1 MIDQKSDTVYAG
13 SVPKLYEEYLVP
25 LVFAPYAP
33 DMVKRLEGRS
43 ISRLLEV
50 AAGTGVV
57 TRALAETLP
66 ADVEI
71 VATDLNEGMIE
82 HAQSIGTKR
91 AVEWQQADAMALPF
105 PDESFDSVVCQFG
118 VMFFADKVKAFAEVR
133 RVLRPAGI
141 FIFSVWDRIEEN
153 EFAHIVTT
161 AIASLFPD
169 NPPRFHARVP
179 HGYHSPEQIER
190 DLAAG
195 GFKNKP
201 EIETVVK
208 ESRAKAPRVPAMA
221 YCQGT
226 PLRNEIEER
235 DEMLLS
241 DATTLAT
248 KALTEK
254 FGNANIVG
262 KIQAL
267 VVTVTK
273 EPAGTPETNQPR

>member
-1 MIDQKSDTVYAG
+1 MIEQKSDNVFAG

-33 DMVKRLEGRS
+33 DMVKRFEGRT
-43 ISRLLEV
+43 ISRLLEI

-57 TRALAETLP
+57 TRALAEELP
-66 ADVEI
+66 ANVEI
-71 VATDLNEGMIE
+71 VATDLNGAMIE

-91 AVEWQQADAMALPF
+91 PVEWRQADAMALPF
-105 PDESFDSVVCQFG
+105 PDESFDAVACQFG
-118 VMFFADKVKAFAEVR
+118 VMFFPDKAKAFAEVR
-133 RVLRPAGI
+133 RVLRPGGV
-141 FIFSVWDRIEEN
+141 FIFNVWDRIEEN
-153 EFAHIVTT
+153 DFPHIVTT

-179 HGYHSPEQIER
+179 HGYHSPEQIES

-195 GFKNKP
+195 GFTKKP

-248 KALTEK
+248 KALAEK
-254 FGNANIVG
+254 FGHSNIVG

-273 EPAGTPETNQPR
+273 

>member
-1 MIDQKSDTVYAG
+1 MIEPRIDNVFAG

-33 DMVKRLEGRS
+33 DMVKRLEGHP
-43 ISRLLEV
+43 ISRPLEI

-57 TRALAETLP
+57 TRELAETLP
-66 ADVEI
+66 PNVEI
-71 VATDLNEGMIE
+71 IATDLNQGMID

-91 AVEWQQADAMALPF
+91 PVKWEQADAMALPF
-105 PDESFDSVVCQFG
+105 ADGSFDAVVCQFG
-118 VMFFADKVKAFAEVR
+118 VMFFPDKAKAFAEVR
-133 RVLRPAGI
+133 RVLRPGGL
-141 FIFSVWDRIEEN
+141 FIFNVWDRIEEN
-153 EFAHIVTT
+153 DFPHIVTT

-169 NPPRFHARVP
+169 DPPRFHARVP
-179 HGYHSPEQIER
+179 HGYHSQEQIER
-190 DLAAG
+190 DLVAG

-241 DATTLAT
+241 DATARAARALA
-248 KALTEK
+248 ER
-254 FGNANIVG
+254 FGNSNIVG

-273 EPAGTPETNQPR
+273 